1 MECSKLEKG
10 ELKNRKKIRRR
21 MVKVRDDKENKSARE
36 DEKQTRKAKQDK
48 YKRKDKAREYKKK
61 NICTMQEEDN
71 RKK

>member
-1 MECSKLEKG
+1 
-10 ELKNRKKIRRR
+10 
-21 MVKVRDDKENKSARE
+21 MVKVRDYKENKSARE